1 MPPLVAD
8 ENLDNAIIRGLRHKY
23 PQIDIVRVQDVGLS
37 GATDPVILEWAAE
50 AGRILVTHDV
60 STITRYAYDRV
71 RAGKPMAGVVIV
83 SLDAGIGQVI
93 EDLLL
98 LLDSV
103 PVADWQGTVQYLP
116 L

>member
-23 PQIDIVRVQDVGLS
+23 PQIDIVRVQDIGLS

-50 AGRILVTHDV
+50 SGRILVTHDV
-60 STITRYAYDRV
+60 STITRHAYDRV
-71 RAGKPMAGVVIV
+71 REGKLMAGVVIV

-116 L
+116 F

>member
-37 GATDPVILEWAAE
+37 GARDPAILEWAAG
-50 AGRILVTHDV
+50 AGRILLTHDV

-83 SLDAGIGQVI
+83 SLDAGVGQVVDEI
-93 EDLLL
+93 LL
-98 LLDSV
+98 LLDTV
-103 PVADWQGTVQYLP
+103 PAADWQDTVQYLP

>member
-8 ENLDNAIIRGLRHKY
+8 ENLDNAIIRGLWHKY

-37 GATDPVILEWAAE
+37 GATDLVILEWAAE
-50 AGRILVTHDV
+50 AGRILVAHDV
-60 STITRYAYDRV
+60 STITRHAYDRV
-71 RAGKPMAGVVIV
+71 REGKPMAGVVIV

-103 PVADWQGTVQYLP
+103 PMADWQGTVQYLP